1 MTHDASPKQTIP
13 HQPES
18 ELALLACLLM
28 EPERMG
34 LLAGRVRDDW
44 FYGSTHKQ
52 VWQCLHHFHTVGQP
66 FDPLNIIA
74 WAKASPDD
82 QIRKNVPGIEKVASQ
97 IIGYV
102 PSATNFDTYFTHVED
117 AAMRR
122 RLMRMG
128 RALHNAANDTA
139 QPWKQAMDEAEAGL
153 YNLREIQ
160 SIKGSR
166 PVREVV
172 NEVVDAFEARHQR
185 RGDATMGL
193 PTGFA
198 DIDRMINGFQGG
210 QLITIGARPAMGKTS
225 LLWNLVEGMSIDGE
239 KPAPG
244 CFYTLEMNDS
254 EIIERALLGRAGVEF
269 SKGRT
274 GMFSTGDFQQIGQQ
288 VREVGHSPLY
298 LFDGYNMTIG
308 DMCAQIRQDRRRYDI
323 QYAAIDYGQLIKA
336 SSKRAQKEKRLEVE
350 ETWELLKGVAKTQN
364 IPIIL
369 LAQCGRGADD
379 NPSRPPQL
387 KDLQE
392 SSAIEKFSDIV
403 AFIHRVSYYVPW
415 HRLKED
421 PREEWEEKAKEW
433 EKANNRSFP
442 VSADEDHTAGQ
453 RMYDSWAQFII
464 AKQRNGPVGPV
475 DLIFHAHRARFSG
488 RTGKIFSNK
497 TAERQKH

>member
-1 MTHDASPKQTIP
+1 MSHPPDQPQTP
-13 HQPES
+13 HQPEA
-18 ELALLACLLM
+18 EMAFLACILM

-34 LLAGRVRDDW
+34 LLVGRTREDW
-44 FYGSTHKQ
+44 FYAGTHKQ
-52 VWQCLHHFHTVGQP
+52 LWTCFHHFHATGQP
-66 FDPLNIIA
+66 FDPIHVIA
-74 WAKASPDD
+74 WAKGNPDETV
-82 QIRKNVPGIEKVASQ
+82 RNNAPRLEKTVGDLIS
-97 IIGYV
+97 YV
-102 PSATNFDTYFTHVED
+102 PTTQNFDTYFATVED

-128 RALHNAANDTA
+128 RALHTAATDTA
-139 QPWKQAMDEAEAGL
+139 QPWKQAMDEMEAGL

-160 SIKGSR
+160 SLKGSR
-166 PVREVV
+166 PVKEVV
-172 NEVVDAFEARHQR
+172 FEVVDAFEARHQR

-225 LLWNLVEGMSIDGE
+225 LLWNIVEGMSIDNP

-244 CFYTLEMNDS
+244 CFYSLEMKDS
-254 EIIERALLGRAGVEF
+254 EIIERALLGRAAVDF

-274 GMFSTGDFQQIGQQ
+274 GMFSTGDFAQIGQQ
-288 VREVGHSPLY
+288 VAEIGNSPLY
-298 LFDGYNMTIG
+298 TFDGYNMTIG
-308 DMCAQIRQDRRRYDI
+308 DMCAQIRSDVRRYGI
-323 QYAAIDYGQLIKA
+323 KYAAIDYGQLLKA

-364 IPIIL
+364 IPILL

-421 PREEWEEKAKEW
+421 PQEEWETKAKEW
-433 EKANNRSFP
+433 EQANNRSFP
-442 VSADEDHTAGQ
+442 VSGDENETSGQ
-453 RMYDSWAQFII
+453 RMYNSWAQFII
-464 AKQRNGPVGPV
+464 AKQRNGAVGPI

-497 TAERQKH
+497 QSERQH

>member
-1 MTHDASPKQTIP
+1 MNQEPPTIP
-13 HQPES
+13 HQPEA
-18 ELALLACLLM
+18 ELSLMACLLM

-34 LLAGRVRDDW
+34 GLAGRVKEDW
-44 FYGSTHKQ
+44 FYSITHKQ
-52 VWQCLHHFHTVGQP
+52 LWQSLHHFHTAGLP

-74 WAKASPDD
+74 WARSHADEEV
-82 QIRKNVPGIEKVASQ
+82 RKNVHNIEKRCGDLVS
-97 IIGYV
+97 YV
-102 PSATNFDTYFTHVED
+102 PTTANFDTYFGHVED

-128 RALHNAANDTA
+128 RALSQAANDTS
-139 QPWKQAMDEAEAGL
+139 QPWKAAMDEAEAGL

-166 PVREVV
+166 PVKEVV
-172 NEVVDAFEARHQR
+172 CEVVDTFEARHRR
-185 RGDATMGL
+185 RGDATMGV

-210 QLITIGARPAMGKTS
+210 QLVTIGARPAMGKTA
-225 LLWNLVEGMSIDGE
+225 LLWNFVEGMSIDNPY
-239 KPAPG
+239 PAKG
-244 CFYTLEMNDS
+244 CFYSLEMKDS
-254 EIIERALLGRAGVEF
+254 EIVERALLGRASVDF

-274 GMFSTGDFQQIGQQ
+274 GMFSTGDFAQIKQQ
-288 VREVGHSPLY
+288 VGEVGNSPLY
-298 LFDGYNMTIG
+298 TFDGYNMTIG
-308 DMCAQIRQDRRRYDI
+308 DMCAQIRSDVRRFGI
-323 QYAAIDYGQLIKA
+323 QYAAIDYGQLLKA

-415 HRLKED
+415 QRLKED
-421 PREEWEEKAKEW
+421 PREEWEDKAKEW
-433 EKANNRSFP
+433 EQENGRSFP
-442 VSADEDHTAGQ
+442 CSDDDDATAGQ
-453 RMYDSWAQFII
+453 RMYNSWAQFIL
-464 AKQRNGPVGPV
+464 AKQRNGAVGPI

-488 RTGKIFSNK
+488 RTGKIFSNNLK
-497 TAERQKH
+497 ERQH

>member
-1 MTHDASPKQTIP
+1 MSQEPLKIP

-28 EPERMG
+28 DPPRMDG
-34 LLAGRVRDDW
+34 ITARVSEDW
-44 FYGSTHKQ
+44 FYSGTHKQ
-52 VWQCLHHFHTVGQP
+52 LWQCLHHFHVTGAA
-66 FDPLNIIA
+66 FDPLAIIA
-74 WAKASPDD
+74 WAKANADEAV
-82 QIRKNVPGIEKVASQ
+82 RKNVPSIEKRCAELVS
-97 IIGYV
+97 YV
-102 PSATNFDTYFTHVED
+102 PSTTNFDTYFGVVED

-128 RALHNAANDTA
+128 RALHHAANDTS
-139 QPWKQAMDEAEAGL
+139 QPWKAAMDEAEASL
-153 YNLREIQ
+153 YGLREIQ

-166 PVREVV
+166 PVREVL
-172 NEVVDAFEARHQR
+172 NEVVDAFEIRHQR
-185 RGDATMGL
+185 RGDATMGV

-210 QLITIGARPAMGKTS
+210 QLITIGARPAMGKTAI
-225 LLWNLVEGMSIDGE
+225 LWTFIEGMTIDHPY
-239 KPAPG
+239 PAPG
-244 CFYTLEMNDS
+244 CFYSLEMRDS
-254 EIIERALLGRAGVEF
+254 EIVERGVLGRAAVNF

-274 GMFSTGDFQQIGQQ
+274 GMFSAGDFAQIGQQ
-288 VREVGHSPLY
+288 VKEIGNSPLY

-308 DMCAQIRQDRRRYDI
+308 DMCAQIRSDVRRWGI
-323 QYAAIDYGQLIKA
+323 KYAAIDYGQLLKA

-350 ETWELLKGVAKTQN
+350 ETWELLKGVAKALD

-403 AFIHRVSYYVPW
+403 AFIHRTSYYIPW
-415 HRLKED
+415 PRVKED
-421 PREEWEEKAKEW
+421 SKDEWETKAKDW
-433 EKANNRSFP
+433 EKETGRSFP
-442 VSADEDHTAGQ
+442 VGEDDDRTAGQ
-453 RMYDSWAQFII
+453 RMYDSWAQFIV
-464 AKQRNGPVGPV
+464 AKQRNGAVGPV

-488 RTGKIFSNK
+488 RTGKIFSNNP
-497 TAERQKH
+497 AERQHH